1 MKLDTLASLI
11 IDVTETF
18 DPDEMI
24 SISAMPDKQI
34 VCQYYCD
41 PRTGASLLS
50 TYPEE
55 KVAAVFAECNTLQDA
70 TAKVASL
77 YREQPLDADENKFVR
92 SFGLQSVMNSTYAIA
107 NNRDLGGCKQS
118 HEAILALVVTELRE
132 FLSTFHT

>member
-55 KVAAVFAECNTLQDA
+55 KVAAVFAECNTLEDA

-77 YREQPLDADENKFVR
+77 YRETPLDAAESSCVR
-92 SFGLQSVMNSTYAIA
+92 SQGVQAVLNATYKVA
-107 NNRDLGGCKQS
+107 NNREVGGCLES
-118 HEAILALVVTELRE
+118 HKAITCLVVQELISH
-132 FLSTFHT
+132 LNTFQA